1 MVASAAA
8 VLSAGSFAGSPGHA
22 AQTAARLS
30 ARHILLGRSSE
41 GRLID
46 AYEVGDPQSTVRE
59 LVVGCI
65 HGDETAGIAIARRLE
80 RLSPFGVDLW
90 IVPLLNPDGAAAG
103 TRGNAHGVDLNRN
116 FPWRWRRL
124 HGSFYSGPHQLSER
138 ETRIAYRLIRRIRP
152 QVSVWFH
159 QPLDAVDRSGG
170 DQAIERRFAA
180 MVGLPLRR
188 LPREPGSAVGWENH
202 ALPGRTAFVVELPP
216 GKLSGAA
223 VRRFARAVIDVG
235 QNPTGG

>member
-1 MVASAAA
+1 VAASAT
-8 VLSAGSFAGSPGHA
+8 VLSSVSLFASFGPA
-22 AQTAARLS
+22 APAS
-30 ARHILLGRSSE
+30 ARQSARRVLLGRSFD

-80 RLSPFGVDLW
+80 RLSPTGVDLW

-116 FPWRWRRL
+116 FPSRWERL
-124 HGSFYSGPHQLSER
+124 AGTVYSGPHRLSER
-138 ETRIAYRLIRRIRP
+138 ETRVAYRLIRRLRP
-152 QVSVWFH
+152 QVSIWFH
-159 QPLDAVDRSGG
+159 QPLDVVDRSGG
-170 DQAIERRFAA
+170 NQAIERRFAA
-180 MVGLPLRR
+180 LVNLPLKR

-202 ALPGRTAFVVELPP
+202 TFPGSTSFVVELPA
-216 GKLSGAA
+216 GRLSAAA
-223 VRRFARAVIDVG
+223 VGRFARAVIAVG
-235 QNPTGG
+235 QSAAGG